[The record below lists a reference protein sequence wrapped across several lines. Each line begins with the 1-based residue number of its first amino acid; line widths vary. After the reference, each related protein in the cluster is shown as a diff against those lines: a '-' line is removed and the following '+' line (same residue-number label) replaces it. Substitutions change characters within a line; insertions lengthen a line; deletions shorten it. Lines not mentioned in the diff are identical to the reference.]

1 MMTTGRMG
9 RQNAARW
16 RRTVDFVGGWM
27 VERTRTN
34 DAAAGRMA
42 RHGGGRADR
51 STWQGQE
58 KKTQNYSSRGRL
70 RLCGLP
76 SFPDTDKTHTPH
88 LLTEHERDQAE
99 DGAEAEAQ
107 EPPGPPAGWRKERY
121 GGMFFGNNGRTD
133 GRTDGE
139 FLTRI
144 LTRGGAGSRR
154 RTTHR
159 PPVTLGN
166 EEWVR
171 QCTSVTAGNTAS

>member
-1 MMTTGRMG
+1 MTTWRMG

-34 DAAAGRMA
+34 DAAAGLMA

-107 EPPGPPAGWRKERY
+107 EPPGPPAGMERKKDIIKLGRSILSGCLEGRRVFNVHYSLGEGRGPAEER
-121 GGMFFGNNGRTD
+121 
-133 GRTDGE
+133 
-139 FLTRI
+139 LHA
-144 LTRGGAGSRR
+144 L
-154 RTTHR
+154 
-159 PPVTLGN
+159 L
-166 EEWVR
+166 
-171 QCTSVTAGNTAS
+171 

>member
-1 MMTTGRMG
+1 MMTTWRMG

-70 RLCGLP
+70 RLCVGYQAFPTRTKHTHHTCSP
-76 SFPDTDKTHTPH
+76 SMSVIRQKMAPKPRHRNHPAH
-88 LLTEHERDQAE
+88 L
-99 DGAEAEAQ
+99 Q
-107 EPPGPPAGWRKERY
+107 EGKKRKIWWIFFTGVNGW
-121 GGMFFGNNGRTD
+121 TD
-133 GRTDGE
+133 GRKV
-139 FLTRI
+139 LTRI
-144 LTRGGAGSRR
+144 LTRGVAGSRR

-166 EEWVR
+166 EEW
-171 QCTSVTAGNTAS
+171 G